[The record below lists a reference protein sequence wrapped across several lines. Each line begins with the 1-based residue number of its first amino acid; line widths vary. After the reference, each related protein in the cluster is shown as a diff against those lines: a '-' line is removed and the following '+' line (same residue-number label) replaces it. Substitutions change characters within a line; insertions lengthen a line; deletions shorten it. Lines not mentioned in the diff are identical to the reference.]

1 MAGFAPGGPRPRI
14 RPAAGQHL
22 APEQVRAR
30 PGRGARRFFTGGSV
44 RLGEDLRGQLRQARL
59 GPVRLLRR
67 VRPDLDPVAGH
78 HGQPPQPGR
87 RAGRQHRVKQL
98 LHQPVLRAS
107 QLPEPGDGHVIGH
120 VLPARHPERHVIPAP
135 VLDRPRRQPPPPLIG
150 IRQQGQQH
158 HRVIPPPALTRPDR
172 RNQPGGQ
179 LRGRHRLYRL
189 DNQPDNMVLRHPIEH
204 IHGQKGGRIPVHRQE
219 LTSHKC
225 YSTWENTS
233 TNSAT
238 RPLAPRT
245 RAILTR
251 LPGSSAAVRPLTR
264 AMRPGSGGCRR
275 RTART
280 APLCPRR

>member
-67 VRPDLDPVAGH
+67 VRPDLDPVRR
-78 HGQPPQPGR
+78 PPRSAAPARPPRRPPAPRKTAPPSARPASRPASGTGR
-87 RAGRQHRVKQL
+87 WSRDRA
-98 LHQPVLRAS
+98 RAS
-107 QLPEPGDGHVIGH
+107 RTPPGTSRHTGTGPRS
-120 VLPARHPERHVIPAP
+120 PATTA
-135 VLDRPRRQPPPPLIG
+135 PPPLIG